1 MATDESADE
10 TDREVAIDEL
20 RRAHECDE
28 LARLVRDEEL
38 DRPYRSLALQSLA
51 IPQCDSTLRELAS
64 DTALTQPLRDTAQS
78 LLPD

>member
-10 TDREVAIDEL
+10 TDREAAIGEL

-28 LARLVRDEEL
+28 LARLVRDEGLEG
-38 DRPYRSLALQSLA
+38 PYRSLALQSLS

-78 LLPD
+78 LLTD